1 MSIARDLVEG
11 RQPIMEFT
19 GAASMGTVEGPAPGI
34 AAKPKLTSRRPP
46 LDRKRRRRA
55 VSALLGESDGEDDQN
70 TPEPV
75 EAAPPPAPS
84 VSLTTPPAET
94 PPAWA
99 VEMMTRLG
107 NIENRL
113 GVGAPPTPPSPPTSE
128 PAKPPVP
135 KAPPSSP
142 PVEPSDVGRNVPP
155 RTAAAASANVSDS
168 VKPSVDAAASRL
180 LQETGLAASGADL
193 LRPGV
198 PMPPPDTENRSFRR
212 A

>member
-11 RQPIMEFT
+11 RQPIREFT
-19 GAASMGTVEGPAPGI
+19 GAASMGTVEGPAPGL
-34 AAKPKLTSRRPP
+34 AAKPKLTPRRLP

-84 VSLTTPPAET
+84 VSLTVPPAET

-113 GVGAPPTPPSPPTSE
+113 GVGAPPTPPSPPSSE
-128 PAKPPVP
+128 PAKPPAP
-135 KAPPSSP
+135 KAPASSP
-142 PVEPSDVGRNVPP
+142 PVEPSGVERNVPP
-155 RTAAAASANVSDS
+155 RTATAASANMAET
-168 VKPSVDAAASRL
+168 KPSVDAATSRL

-193 LRPGV
+193 LRPGI
-198 PMPPPDTENRSFRR
+198 PMPPPITENHSFRR